1 MENKDEDY
9 VLLTPC
15 CKTSS
20 ISCYILADLN
30 SINASLIEPERH
42 INWCHSD
49 AFGEVWCDNCGKE
62 WDTIELVVSD
72 KKLLETNLKWE
83 G

>member
-1 MENKDEDY
+1 MLDKDNY

-15 CKTSS
+15 CNTSS

-30 SINASLIEPERH
+30 SINAHLLEAERNF
-42 INWCHSD
+42 NWCHSD
-49 AFGEVWCDNCGKE
+49 AFDKVWCDNCCKE
-62 WDTIELVVSD
+62 WDTIELIVSD
-72 KKLLETNLKWE
+72 KKLLETKLKWE